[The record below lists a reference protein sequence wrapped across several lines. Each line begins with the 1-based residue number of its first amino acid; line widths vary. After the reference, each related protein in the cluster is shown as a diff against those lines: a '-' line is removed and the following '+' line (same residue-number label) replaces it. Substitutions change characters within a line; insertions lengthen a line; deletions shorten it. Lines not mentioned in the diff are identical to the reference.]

1 MRMESFVTEEI
12 TSNHLLAENSFKI
25 KATEKTFNIL
35 SSQLYSDKIR
45 AVIRELSTNA
55 WDSQVLAGNQDRPF
69 VIHLPSMMEPYFSI
83 RDYGVG
89 LSVKDV
95 LTLYSTYF
103 ESTKSHSDDFVGS
116 LGLGSKSPF
125 SYTKMFSVTS
135 WFENHK
141 SVFSAFIGEN
151 GCPAIALLHHEPSTE
166 ESGLE
171 IQFAVEN
178 YDFIAFIQKTETTL
192 KHFKPFPT
200 IIGVKEYSDLH
211 PNNIDKHT
219 GKEL

>member
-103 ESTKSHSDDFVGS
+103 ESTKSHSV
-116 LGLGSKSPF
+116 L
-125 SYTKMFSVTS
+125 
-135 WFENHK
+135 
-141 SVFSAFIGEN
+141 
-151 GCPAIALLHHEPSTE
+151 
-166 ESGLE
+166 
-171 IQFAVEN
+171 
-178 YDFIAFIQKTETTL
+178 
-192 KHFKPFPT
+192 
-200 IIGVKEYSDLH
+200 
-211 PNNIDKHT
+211 
-219 GKEL
+219 